1 MTQALLRASLIVG
14 ALYLAALPSRAQS
27 LSDAAAGQ
35 AVMQV
40 DEEFRLAKLHN
51 DTATLDRIL
60 ADSFYEMNQNG
71 NGRNKSEFIDL
82 FKAFPIASLTTDSF
96 QIRSVGDTVSITG
109 AQNENGDTPMLFLRV
124 YVKSSNGW
132 KLLSSMQTDNPKVT
146 RVGRLRGL
154 DYVRQIQD
162 SKVQRSELLRTYS
175 PSHPKVLVLN
185 EQIKLLE
192 QQLALSGR

>member
-27 LSDAAAGQ
+27 LSDATAGQ

-82 FKAFPIASLTTDSF
+82 FKGFSITSLTTDSF